1 MVIFPCATTNADADM
16 YIFAPMQN
24 TYPNNIKAWL
34 RAFRLRTLP
43 LALACIGMGGFLA
56 AEAEAFRLDI
66 FLLCIVTTIFL
77 QILSNLANDYGD
89 SVHGADSHHR
99 AGPSRAVQSG
109 AITPA
114 QMRRALFLFV
124 LLCLLSGIALLLVA
138 FGPDWGALL
147 FFFGLGVACIL
158 AAIAYTVGNK
168 PYGYIGLGDV
178 AVLIFFGFVGV
189 LGSTYLFTKNFH
201 WYDILP
207 ALSCGFFSMAVLN
220 INNIRDIDSD
230 REAGKYSIPVRI
242 GREKAIRYHW
252 FLLIAGMC
260 CPVLYSVINY
270 RSPWQFL
277 FLLVLPLFIRNGAA
291 VWKKSP
297 SELDPYL
304 RQMAIGTLVFVILF
318 GIGII
323 S

>member
-1 MVIFPCATTNADADM
+1 
-16 YIFAPMQN
+16 MQN
-24 TYPNNIKAWL
+24 SYPTHVKAWL

-43 LALACIGMGGFLA
+43 LAVACIGMGGFLA
-56 AEAEAFRLDI
+56 ARADAFRLDV
-66 FLLCIVTTIFL
+66 FLLCIITTTFL

-89 SVHGADSHHR
+89 SVHGADNHHR
-99 AGPSRAVQSG
+99 GGPARAVQSG
-109 AITPA
+109 AITPS
-114 QMRRALFLFV
+114 QMRKALLVFI
-124 LLCLLSGIALLLVA
+124 LLCLGSGIALLLVA
-138 FGPDWGALL
+138 FGPDWSALL
-147 FFFGLGVACIL
+147 FFFALGVGCIL
-158 AAIAYTVGNK
+158 AAVAYTVGKK

-189 LGSTYLFTKNFH
+189 LGSTYLFTKDFH

-207 ALSCGFFSMAVLN
+207 ALTCGFFSMAVLN

-230 REAGKYSIPVRI
+230 RRAGKYSIPVRI
-242 GREKAIRYHW
+242 GRDKAIRYHW
-252 FLLIAGMC
+252 FLLAAGMF
-260 CPVLYSVINY
+260 CPALYTIINY

-277 FLLVLPLFIRNGAA
+277 FLLVLPLFIVNATA
-291 VWKKSP
+291 VSKKSP

-304 RQMAIGTLVFVILF
+304 RQMAVGTLVFVILF